1 MTLAALI
8 ALFLCASVWFLTTNG
23 QRRVYGALFGL
34 TDSLLWIVAAATAHT
49 WIVVAVAAFC
59 AFCFARFLFTPFGF
73 SKLQR
78 GQHAN

>member
-8 ALFLCASVWFLTTNG
+8 ALFLCASVWFLTING

-34 TDSLLWIVAAATAHT
+34 IDSLLWIVAGARAHT
-49 WIVVAVAAFC
+49 WIVVIVAAFC
-59 AFCFARFLFTPFGF
+59 ALCFARLLFTPIRL